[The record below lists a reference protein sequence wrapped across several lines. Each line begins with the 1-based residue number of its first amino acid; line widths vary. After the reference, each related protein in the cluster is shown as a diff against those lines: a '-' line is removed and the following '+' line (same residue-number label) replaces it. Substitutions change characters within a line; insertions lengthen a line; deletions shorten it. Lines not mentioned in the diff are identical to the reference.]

1 MKLPFRRFLAALVID
16 TPDNISLIKRTLS
29 ECGIYITDNDEI
41 LSFRARIFN
50 KFRRIPKNKNLIF
63 KKLGLTEYLEN
74 KEKGNIDFLGAYFA
88 QKDQFLRKAFQA
100 YILTHNEKFL
110 DFIPSQNKEAEI
122 NIFKKYFF
130 DIDNLSLA
138 EWAYYKRFISGA
150 DVLFLNALLN
160 NDLGLA
166 LHYLKRSIPPS
177 IEEGLTKLLSISYW
191 RAMETAYNAD
201 PSDFIKLSDT
211 FLKIYKASKD
221 ILIEKKKETL
231 SDLIFEEK
239 NPEEDDRLISYEDLT
254 KQSNK

>member
-1 MKLPFRRFLAALVID
+1 MRLPFRRFLAALIID
-16 TPDNISLIKRTLS
+16 TPNDINLIKRILN
-29 ECGIYITDNDEI
+29 ECGIFVTDNDEI

-50 KFRRIPKNKNLIF
+50 KFRRIPKNKSLIF

-74 KEKGNIDFLGAYFA
+74 KEKGNLEFLGAYFA
-88 QKDQFLRKAFQA
+88 QKDQFLRKVFQA
-100 YILTHNEKFL
+100 YIFTHNEKFL

-122 NIFKKYFF
+122 SIFKKYFF

-138 EWAYYKRFISGA
+138 EWAHYKKFISGA

-160 NDLGLA
+160 NDIGLVF
-166 LHYLKRSIPPS
+166 HYLKRSMPPS
-177 IEEGLTKLLSISYW
+177 VEEGLTKLLSISYW
-191 RAMETAYNAD
+191 RALESAYNED
-201 PSDFIKLSDT
+201 PSNFIKLSDT

-221 ILIEKKKETL
+221 ILVEKKKESL
-231 SDLIFEEK
+231 PDLIFEEK